1 MNRNGNNLHILC
13 SFMERVKDVFIAI
26 DRQGYITYIS
36 PQVRRYGYT
45 PEEIVNRHIGEFILE
60 EDRERV
66 LADFEHTM
74 LTAEEFPTQFRFR
87 DRSGAVWWIEEY
99 SSVCTDE
106 SGAVTGIKG
115 VLRDITDRKMAEEEL
130 QQIRVYL
137 ENLVQERTA
146 GLVAANER
154 LSREI
159 VERKEQERRLEEIAA
174 ALRQSNQELERFA
187 YVASHDLQEPIR
199 AITSYAQLIARRYQG
214 RLDPDADEFLQFIV
228 DGGMRM
234 QALVNDLLEYSRV
247 STQGKPLEPT
257 ESESA
262 LRHAL
267 DNLNQTIEDQGAC
280 ITHDPLPRVMA
291 DNSQLVRLFQN
302 LIDNAIKFRREDERP
317 EIHIS
322 VRPSGTMVQFSVR
335 DNGIGIDPEYR
346 DKIFVMFQRLH
357 TMEQYPG
364 TGIGLAIC
372 KRIVERHGGRIWVES
387 EPGKGSVFHFTL
399 PAVTHQR

>member
-66 LADFEHTM
+66 LADFERTM

-115 VLRDITDRKMAEEEL
+115 VLRDITDRKIAEEEL

-322 VRPSGTMVQFSVR
+322 VRPSGG
-335 DNGIGIDPEYR
+335 D
-346 DKIFVMFQRLH
+346 
-357 TMEQYPG
+357 
-364 TGIGLAIC
+364 
-372 KRIVERHGGRIWVES
+372 
-387 EPGKGSVFHFTL
+387 GSVFR
-399 PAVTHQR
+399 AGQRHRDRSRIQG